1 MFIFF
6 KMTKR
11 MDKDKF
17 GENIYAFLI
26 FIYLAKVKSDK
37 AEYLGRMLKIS

>member
-1 MFIFF
+1 
-6 KMTKR
+6 MTKR

-17 GENIYAFLI
+17 GENIHAFLI

-37 AEYLGRMLKIS
+37 GEY

>member
-1 MFIFF
+1 
-6 KMTKR
+6 
-11 MDKDKF
+11 MDKDEF
-17 GENIYAFLI
+17 GENIHAFLI